1 MVKELWVSS
10 LTVNKYNGLMNK
22 TAAHH
27 ILKMLVDEPTNIPN
41 FYFYYFSMFLYQEYI
56 SGPAQR
62 LYLFMNTVPLESG
75 IW

>member
-1 MVKELWVSS
+1 VSS

-41 FYFYYFSMFLYQEYI
+41 EFLYCFSMFLDQEYI
-56 SGPAQR
+56 PGPAQR
-62 LYLFMNTVPLESG
+62 LYIHKFRLEEYIG
-75 IW
+75 